1 MKKTLTILLCALMM
15 ISTVVNAAAAVTTSV
30 VFDAE
35 NEDVLISGNATN
47 GDVIITVTDSAD
59 SAALSATHH
68 PFDIISVTSVDGKY
82 STTLELA
89 GTSAAGKKLKV
100 TAFDSVGSSVSV
112 DFVNPDFAAASS
124 LMSALASAQSANAF
138 TAVAEPNANVLGFD
152 KDSVIYKNAKSKIYS
167 VLYAILPDSPTPAKV
182 YNLYYTA
189 CALASIG
196 GAAQGEV
203 EEILSDNAPYI
214 GINFATDYSSDSR
227 LDSQA
232 KTALCSILSS
242 EDFGLVLTS
251 TETFAKYFEKAK
263 ALACIK
269 TAANWQDIK
278 KVMETDFKALFTLSN
293 ESATVAQSAYG
304 KMMNCQYGK
313 FSDISSNYA
322 LAIAEA
328 QKEIRDNG
336 NSSNRGGSSGGGS
349 ISLPPSVDIQID
361 PNSGQEETNI
371 KTPMVALPDN
381 ASSNFYDVP
390 ESHWGYEAISSLS
403 TAGIISGYDA
413 ITFMPANNIT
423 RAEFTKLVCASFG
436 IPLSKANFADVPE
449 DAWYNGYVGGA
460 GEYGIV
466 GGYGDTFGPNDCIT
480 RQDAAVIVYR
490 ALKNEDIVLNG
501 TADFADSLD
510 ISLYALT
517 AVGAFKEYGILS
529 GDGTNFR
536 PLANITRA
544 EAAQLLYKALSV
556 GNN

>member
-1 MKKTLTILLCALMM
+1 MKKILSLLLCALMM
-15 ISTVVNAAAAVTTSV
+15 ISSVTYAAAPSLSL

-35 NEDVLISGNATN
+35 NEDVLISGNSAS
-47 GDVIITVTDSAD
+47 GDVIVTVTNCAD
-59 SAALSATHH
+59 TTPLSETNL
-68 PFDIISVTSVDGKY
+68 PYDIISLTSNGAY
-82 STTLELA
+82 SATLELE
-89 GTSAAGKKLKV
+89 GTSAAGRKIKV
-100 TAFDSVGSSVSV
+100 TAFDAVGSSASV
-112 DFVNPDFAAASS
+112 DFANPDFDKVDLIKTSLTSASDV
-124 LMSALASAQSANAF
+124 NAF
-138 TAVAEPNANVLGFD
+138 KTIAEANTAILGID
-152 KDSVIYKNAKSKIYS
+152 TDAPIYTSAKNAIYS
-167 VLYAILPDSPTPAKV
+167 VLYAILPARATSPEIYK
-182 YNLYYTA
+182 LYHTA
-189 CALASIG
+189 YALASLSG
-196 GAAQGEV
+196 SSQSQV
-203 EEILSDNAPYI
+203 ESVLSDNATYM
-214 GINFATDYSSDSR
+214 GINYTADYTSDTR

-232 KTALCSILSS
+232 KTSLCSILAS
-242 EDFGLVLTS
+242 EDFGLVLTP

-269 TAANWQDIK
+269 TADNWQDIK

-293 ESATVAQSAYG
+293 VSATVAQSAYG
-304 KMMNCQYGK
+304 KMMNYQYNK
-313 FSDISSNYA
+313 ISEISTNYA

-328 QKEIRDNG
+328 QKEVKDDDK
-336 NSSNRGGSSGGGS
+336 SSNRGGSSGGS

-361 PNSGQEETNI
+361 TNAGEDSVGT
-371 KTPMVALPDN
+371 KTPMVTLPVD

-390 ESHWGYEAISSLS
+390 EAHWGYEAVSSLS

-436 IPLSKANFADVPE
+436 IPLSNANFADVSA

-460 GEYGIV
+460 SAYGIV

-490 ALKNEDIVLNG
+490 ALKNEGIILNG
-501 TADFADSLD
+501 SADFADWLD

>member
-1 MKKTLTILLCALMM
+1 MKKILSLLLCALMM
-15 ISTVVNAAAAVTTSV
+15 ISSAIYAAAPSLSL

-35 NEDVLISGNATN
+35 NEDVLISANSAS
-47 GDVIITVTDSAD
+47 GDVIVTVTNYAD
-59 SAALSATHH
+59 TTQLSETNL
-68 PFDIISVTSVDGKY
+68 PYDIISLPINGSY
-82 STTLELA
+82 SATLELE
-89 GTSAAGKKLKV
+89 GTSAAGRKIKV
-100 TAFDSVGSSVSV
+100 TAFDAVGSSASV
-112 DFVNPDFAAASS
+112 DFANPDFDAAASIMDD
-124 LMSALASAQSANAF
+124 LDEA
-138 TAVAEPNANVLGFD
+138 ANVTAFKAIAEANTAILGID
-152 KDSVIYKNAKSKIYS
+152 TDAAIYTAAKDKIYS
-167 VLYAILPDSPTPAKV
+167 VLYAILPANPEPAVV

-189 CALASIG
+189 CALASLS
-196 GAAQGEV
+196 GASQSQAEKV
-203 EEILSDNAPYI
+203 LSDNALYM
-214 GINFATDYSSDSR
+214 GINYTTDYATDAR

-232 KTALCSILSS
+232 KTSLCSILAS
-242 EDFGLVLTS
+242 EDFGLVLTP
-251 TETFAKYFEKAK
+251 TETFAKYFEEAK

-269 TAANWQDIK
+269 TADNWQDIK

-293 ESATVAQSAYG
+293 VSATVAQSAYG
-304 KMMNCQYGK
+304 KMMNYQYNK
-313 FSDISSNYA
+313 FSEISTNYA

-328 QKEIRDNG
+328 QKEVKDDDK
-336 NSSNRGGSSGGGS
+336 SSNRGGSSGGS

-361 PNSGQEETNI
+361 TNAGEDSVGT
-371 KTPMVALPDN
+371 KTPMVTLPVD

-390 ESHWGYEAISSLS
+390 EAHWGYEAVSSLS

-413 ITFMPANNIT
+413 ITFMPSNNIT

-436 IPLSKANFADVPE
+436 IPLSKASFADVSE

-490 ALKNEDIVLNG
+490 ALKNEDIILNG

-510 ISLYALT
+510 ISIYALT

-556 GNN
+556 GKN